1 MQFSV
6 VQRVLGLLLMIFS
19 LSMLPPALVGW
30 HYGDGEVLPF
40 IQGFFW
46 LFSLGALIYWPVR
59 KHKNDL
65 KLRDGFLIVVMFW
78 TVLSLS
84 GAVPFFFAD
93 KPEMSITDAVF
104 EAVSGLTTT
113 GATVLT
119 GLDTLPHSILYYRQQ
134 LQWLG
139 GMGIVV
145 LAVAILPL
153 LGVGG
158 MQLFKAETPG
168 PMKDNKLTAR
178 IADTAKTLW
187 FIYVGLTVV
196 AILGYR
202 LGGMSWFDAV
212 GHAFSTVSIGGFSTH
227 DAGFGFYNSPW
238 LEGMATLLMLFAG
251 VNFTLH
257 FVAWNQ
263 RSVRGYL
270 YDSEFRTYASLMLTM
285 ILLYSLILWGNQTYA
300 SMLDALRYASFNVVS
315 YATTTGF
322 ATADITLWPVFL
334 PILLMFLAII
344 GGSTGSTAGGM
355 KVMRVLLIVKQS
367 MRELKQLIHPQG
379 ELLVKLNGHVV
390 STRVIQAVWGFF
402 SAYVVILI
410 LLVMFMQAVGLD
422 EVSAFGAAVA
432 SLTNLGPGLGTVS
445 STFASAPDAAKWVAC
460 LAMIMGRLEVFTLLV
475 LFTPAFWR
483 R

>member
-1 MQFSV
+1 MQLSA

-30 HYGDGEVLPF
+30 HYGDGEILPF

-46 LFSLGALIYWPVR
+46 LFSIGALIFWPVR
-59 KHKNDL
+59 HFKKDL

-78 TVLSLS
+78 TVLGLS

-93 KPEMSITDAVF
+93 KPDLSITDAVF

-119 GLDTLPHSILYYRQQ
+119 NIDALPHSIKFYRQE

-153 LGVGG
+153 LGIGG

-187 FIYVGLTVV
+187 FIYVGLTVCY
-196 AILGYR
+196 ALAYR

-227 DAGFGFYNSPW
+227 DAGFGFYNSAW
-238 LEGMATLLMLFAG
+238 LEGMATLFMLVAG

-270 YDSEFRTYASLMLTM
+270 HDSEFRAYALLMLSM
-285 ILLYSLILWGNQTYA
+285 ILLYSLILWGNHTYE
-300 SMLDALRYASFNVVS
+300 SLLDALRYAAFNVVS

-334 PILLMFLAII
+334 PLLLMFLAII

-355 KVMRVLLIVKQS
+355 KVMRVVLIIKQGF
-367 MRELKQLIHPQG
+367 RELKQLIHPQA

-390 STRVIQAVWGFF
+390 PTRVIQAVWGFF

-422 EVSAFGAAVA
+422 ELSSFGAAVA
-432 SLTNLGPGLGTVS
+432 MLTNLGPGLGTVS
-445 STFASAPDAAKWVAC
+445 STFASAPDAAKWVGC
-460 LAMIMGRLEVFTLLV
+460 LAMILGRLEIFTLLV

>member
-1 MQFSV
+1 MQFSA

-30 HYGDGEVLPF
+30 HYGDGEITPF
-40 IQGFFW
+40 VQGFFW
-46 LFSLGALIYWPVR
+46 LVMLGGLIFWPVR
-59 KHKNDL
+59 DFKKEL
-65 KLRDGFLIVVMFW
+65 KLRDGFLIVVLFW
-78 TVLSLS
+78 SVLGVS
-84 GAVPFFFAD
+84 GALPFYIS
-93 KPEMSITDAVF
+93 KIPVMSLTDSIF
-104 EAVSGLTTT
+104 EAISGLTTT

-119 GLDTLPHSILYYRQQ
+119 GLDTLPHSILFYRQE

-153 LGVGG
+153 LGIGG
-158 MQLFKAETPG
+158 LQLFKAETPG

-187 FIYVGLTVV
+187 FIYVGLTVF
-196 AILGYR
+196 AALAYR
-202 LGGMSWFDAV
+202 LGGMGWFDAI
-212 GHAFSTVSIGGFSTH
+212 GHSFSTVSIGGFSTH
-227 DAGFGFYNSPW
+227 DAGFGFYNSAW
-238 LEGMATLLMLFAG
+238 LEGMATLFMLIAG

-270 YDSEFRTYASLMLTM
+270 LDSEFRAYALLMLSM
-285 ILLYSLILWGNQTYA
+285 IVLYTLILWGNQTYEN
-300 SMLDALRYASFNVVS
+300 LFDALRFAAFNVVS
-315 YATTTGF
+315 YATTTGY

-334 PILLMFLAII
+334 PILLMLLAIV

-355 KVMRVLLIVKQS
+355 KVMRVLLVVKQS
-367 MRELKQLIHPQG
+367 FRELKQLIHPQA

-390 STRVIQAVWGFF
+390 PTRVIQAVWGFF
-402 SAYVVILI
+402 SAYVVILL

-422 EVSAFGAAVA
+422 EVSSFGAAVA
-432 SLTNLGPGLGTVS
+432 MLTNLGPGLGTVS
-445 STFASAPDAAKWVAC
+445 STFASAPDAAKWVGC
-460 LAMIMGRLEVFTLLV
+460 VAMILGRLEIFTLLV

>member
-1 MQFSV
+1 MQLSA

-30 HYGDGEVLPF
+30 HYGDGEVMPF
-40 IQGFFW
+40 LQGFFW
-46 LFSLGALIYWPVR
+46 LFSIGVLIFWPVR
-59 KHKNDL
+59 HFKKDL

-78 TVLSLS
+78 TVLGLS

-93 KPEMSITDAVF
+93 NPDMSITDAVF

-119 GLDTLPHSILYYRQQ
+119 GIDTLPHSIRFYRQE

-187 FIYVGLTVV
+187 FIYVGLTVTA
-196 AILGYR
+196 AIAFR
-202 LGGMSWFDAV
+202 LGGMNWFDAI

-227 DAGFGFYNSPW
+227 DAGFGFYNSAW
-238 LEGMATLLMLFAG
+238 LEAMATVFMFLAG
-251 VNFTLH
+251 INFTLH
-257 FVAWNQ
+257 FLAWN
-263 RSVRGYL
+263 RRALHSYWN
-270 YDSEFRTYASLMLTM
+270 DSEFRLYFYILASM
-285 ILLYSLILWGNQTYA
+285 ILLYTLLLWEHQTYTGFW
-300 SMLDALRYASFNVVS
+300 DALRYASFNVMS

-322 ATADITLWPVFL
+322 ATADITAWPLFL
-334 PILLMFLAII
+334 PVLLMFLAMI
-344 GGSTGSTAGGM
+344 GGSTGSAAGGM
-355 KVMRVLLIVKQS
+355 KVMRVMLIAKQS
-367 MRELKQLIHPQG
+367 YRELKQLLHPQA
-379 ELLVKLNGHVV
+379 ELPVKLNSQVIP
-390 STRVIQAVWGFF
+390 TRVIQSVWGFF
-402 SAYVVILI
+402 SAYVMIVVFLM
-410 LLVMFMQAVGLD
+410 MFMQAVGLD
-422 EVSAFGAAVA
+422 EVSAFGATVA
-432 SLTNLGPGLGTVS
+432 TLTNLGPGLGEVS
-445 STFASAPDAAKWVAC
+445 STFASAPDAAKWVGC
-460 LAMIMGRLEVFTLLV
+460 FAMILGRLEIFTLLV

>member
-1 MQFSV
+1 MQLSV
-6 VQRVLGLLLMIFS
+6 IQRVLGLLLMIFS

-59 KHKNDL
+59 NFKKEL
-65 KLRDGFLIVVMFW
+65 KLRDGFLIVVLFW

-84 GAVPFFFAD
+84 GAVPLFFAD
-93 KPEMSITDAVF
+93 NPDMSVTDAVF

-119 GLDTLPHSILYYRQQ
+119 GIDSLPHSIRFYRQE

-153 LGVGG
+153 LGIGG
-158 MQLFKAETPG
+158 LQLFKAETPG

-178 IADTAKTLW
+178 ITDTAKTLW
-187 FIYVGLTVV
+187 FIYVGLTLA
-196 AILGYR
+196 AILVFR

-227 DAGFGFYNSPW
+227 DAGFGFYNSAW
-238 LEGMATLLMLFAG
+238 LEFMAALFMFLAG

-257 FVAWNQ
+257 FAAWAR
-263 RSVRGYL
+263 RSALSYWH
-270 YDSEFRTYASLMLTM
+270 DSEFRAYAILMLSM
-285 ILLYSLILWGNQTYA
+285 ILLYTLVLWGSNTYEG
-300 SMLDALRYASFNVVS
+300 LFDALRYATFNVVS

-322 ATADITLWPVFL
+322 ATADITLWPAFL
-334 PILLMFLAII
+334 PILLIFLALI
-344 GGSTGSTAGGM
+344 GGSTGSAAGGM
-355 KVMRVLLIVKQS
+355 KVMRMVLIVKQGF
-367 MRELKQLIHPQG
+367 RELRQLIHPQA
-379 ELLVKLNGHVV
+379 ELLVKLNDNVV
-390 STRVIQAVWGFF
+390 PTRVIQAVWGFF
-402 SAYVVILI
+402 SAYVVIL
-410 LLVMFMQAVGLD
+410 LLLMLFMQAVGLD
-422 EVSAFGAAVA
+422 EVSAFGAAA
-432 SLTNLGPGLGTVS
+432 ATLSNLGPGLGNVS
-445 STFASAPDAAKWVAC
+445 STFASAPDAAKWVGC
-460 LAMIMGRLEVFTLLV
+460 LAMILGRLEIFTLLV

>member
-1 MQFSV
+1 MQIAA

-30 HYGDGEVLPF
+30 HYGDGEVQPF
-40 IQGFFW
+40 LDGFAVV
-46 LFSLGALIYWPVR
+46 LVLGLLAWWPVR
-59 KHKNDL
+59 RDRREL
-65 KLRDGFLIVVMFW
+65 KLRDGFLIVVLFW

-84 GAVPFFFAD
+84 GAIPLFFAD
-93 KPEMSITDAVF
+93 RPELSITDAVF

-119 GLDTLPHSILYYRQQ
+119 GIDDLPHSIRFYRQQ

-178 IADTAKTLW
+178 ITDTAKTLW
-187 FIYVGLTVV
+187 FIYVGLTVLAAV
-196 AILGYR
+196 SYHLA
-202 LGGMSWFDAV
+202 GMDWFDAI

-227 DAGFGFYNSPW
+227 DAGFGFYNSPL
-238 LEGMATLLMLFAG
+238 LEVLATLFMFLAG

-257 FVAWNQ
+257 FLAWRQ
-263 RSVRGYL
+263 RATRAYWH
-270 YDSEFRTYASLMLTM
+270 DSEFRAYFYILASM
-285 ILLYSLILWGNQTYA
+285 IVLYTLILWGQATY
-300 SMLDALRYASFNVVS
+300 SSFWDALRFASFNVMS

-322 ATADITLWPVFL
+322 ATADITAWPLFL
-334 PILLMFLAII
+334 PVLLMFLAMI
-344 GGSTGSTAGGM
+344 GGSTGSAAGGM
-355 KVMRVLLIVKQS
+355 KVMRVMLIAKQS
-367 MRELKQLIHPQG
+367 HRELKQLLHPQG
-379 ELLVKLNGHVV
+379 QLPVKLNGHVV
-390 STRVIQAVWGFF
+390 PQHVIQSVWGFF
-402 SAYVVILI
+402 AAYVMIVVF
-410 LLVMFMQAVGLD
+410 LVLFMQAVGLD
-422 EVSAFGAAVA
+422 EVSAFGATVA
-432 SLTNLGPGLGTVS
+432 TLTNLGPGLGEVS
-445 STFASAPDAAKWVAC
+445 ATYASAPDAAKWVGC

-475 LFTPAFWR
+475 LLTPAFWR

>member
-1 MQFSV
+1 MQLSV
-6 VQRVLGLLLMIFS
+6 IQRVLGLLLMIFS

-30 HYGDGEVLPF
+30 HYGDGEILPF
-40 IQGFFW
+40 IQGFCW
-46 LFSLGALIYWPVR
+46 LFALGALIYWPVR
-59 KHKNDL
+59 NFKKEL
-65 KLRDGFLIVVMFW
+65 KLRDGFLIVVLFW

-84 GAVPFFFAD
+84 GAVPLYLAET
-93 KPEMSITDAVF
+93 PAMSLTDAVF

-119 GLDTLPHSILYYRQQ
+119 GLDTLPHSILFYRQE

-153 LGVGG
+153 LGIGG
-158 MQLFKAETPG
+158 LQLFKAETPG

-187 FIYVGLTVV
+187 FIYVGLTI
-196 AILGYR
+196 AATLAYR
-202 LGGMSWFDAV
+202 FGGMSWFDAV

-227 DAGFGFYNSPW
+227 DAGFGFYNSVW
-238 LEGMATLLMLFAG
+238 LEYMAALFMFLAG

-257 FVAWNQ
+257 FAAWAR
-263 RSVRGYL
+263 RSWRNYAH
-270 YDSEFRTYASLMLTM
+270 DSEFRAYATILLSM
-285 ILLYSLILWGNQTYA
+285 ILLYTLVLWSSNTYESL
-300 SMLDALRYASFNVVS
+300 SDALRYAVFNVVS

-334 PILLMFLAII
+334 PTLLIFLALI
-344 GGSTGSTAGGM
+344 GGSTGSAAGGM
-355 KVMRVLLIVKQS
+355 KVMRVVLILKQS
-367 MRELKQLIHPQG
+367 FRELRQLIHPQA
-379 ELLVKLNGHVV
+379 ELLVKLNEHVV
-390 STRVIQAVWGFF
+390 PTRVIQAVWGFF
-402 SAYVVILI
+402 SAYIVIL
-410 LLVMFMQAVGLD
+410 LLLMLFMQAVGLD
-422 EVSAFGAAVA
+422 EVSAFGAAA
-432 SLTNLGPGLGTVS
+432 ATLSNLGPGLGDVS
-445 STFASAPDAAKWVAC
+445 STFASAPDAAKWVGC
-460 LAMIMGRLEVFTLLV
+460 LAMILGRLEIFTLLV